1 MSFLNSAFEKE
12 KCYDPRD
19 STVKLVDG
27 DDEFDF
33 LCEGFKSP
41 RARMSC
47 GHVVTPSSLTNW
59 CLRLLKEGESKFLCG
74 QPKCDKE
81 WSYAEVR
88 KMALLTP
95 EEMEHFEKT
104 MALNAAKHFFD
115 SKLCPGCNSSVVR
128 KDVSNLSVCCS
139 LCTRK
144 KGQNYEFCWQC
155 LREWKGTRPRS
166 DRCDNDGCSNEAL
179 KALKNC
185 EDIIFESVK
194 DVSGCP
200 SIRACPT
207 CGSLVEHN
215 RKKCKNVICP
225 RCKIEFCFVC
235 LNLTSECAG
244 KTSQYF
250 GACSSGV
257 APRQTSIPVWQQK

>member
-1 MSFLNSAFEKE
+1 M
-12 KCYDPRD
+12 
-19 STVKLVDG
+19 
-27 DDEFDF
+27 
-33 LCEGFKSP
+33 
-41 RARMSC
+41 
-47 GHVVTPSSLTNW
+47 
-59 CLRLLKEGESKFLCG
+59 
-74 QPKCDKE
+74 
-81 WSYAEVR
+81 
-88 KMALLTP
+88 
-95 EEMEHFEKT
+95 
-104 MALNAAKHFFD
+104 
-115 SKLCPGCNSSVVR
+115 R

-139 LCTRK
+139 LCTRR

-235 LNLTSECAG
+235 LNLTTECAG
-244 KTSQYF
+244 KTRQYY

-257 APRQTSIPVWQQK
+257 APRQTYIPVWQQK